1 VGRFLFFGSGVFF
14 TTPFGLPFGFAGSAF
29 SFAGRAPLPDFFV
42 GTVLGLGGA
51 RGFGAALGSTVAFGL
66 EAGFGFGAAFGFVG
80 AFALGAALSFA
91 GALAFGAAFGFG
103 EAFGF
108 AIALRLGTILVGL
121 LAFLGAA
128 FARGFFAAGGRGTS
142 RTPTWGGP
150 SVPSGLPST
159 MRLSLCSALYGSE
172 ASRPACFWISE
183 ISVSGDDGEEQEKDS
198 LLHGPPGCMK
208 FVIS

>member
-1 VGRFLFFGSGVFF
+1 VGRFLFFGSSVFF

-42 GTVLGLGGA
+42 GRVLGLGGA
-51 RGFGAALGSTVAFGL
+51 RGFGAALGSTAAFGL
-66 EAGFGFGAAFGFVG
+66 GAGFGFGAALGFAG
-80 AFALGAALSFA
+80 AFALGAALGFA

-108 AIALRLGTILVGL
+108 AIALGFGAILVGL
-121 LAFLGAA
+121 PAFLGAA
-128 FARGFFAAGGRGTS
+128 FARGFFAGGGGGTS

-150 SVPSGLPST
+150 PVPSGVPSA
-159 MRLSLCSALYGSE
+159 MRLSLCFALYDSE

-183 ISVSGDDGEEQEKDS
+183 ISVSGDDGKERGK
-198 LLHGPPGCMK
+198 G
-208 FVIS
+208 